1 MEISSIQ
8 NLNNKNT
15 NASFKA
21 GVTKIYSDFDGTFMP
36 YEYRHDVFCNNSQD
50 SPRHEF
56 LKNGKE
62 SFQNYFNSFA
72 DFLNKLKGKDDKKL
86 LFTITTGRNLPEYNY
101 FIKRIKEDGLKIPLP
116 DQLITRNG
124 GDIYTKRTDTEDFF
138 TSNKKKA
145 FLKSNVVTSKRKEIK
160 KITNGWDGNLIKK
173 TIKNFFQTKTNDCTV
188 FEADTDGV
196 FYADG
201 MHFDSKRKKLNPI
214 PENYVALK
222 DNGNLEF
229 HLLFP
234 YANSDKTILT
244 ETQNALSQRIDKNG
258 IKFITNAYSPKNEN
272 GYGEII
278 ISPAIDGKKLNKVF
292 DTKKAVN
299 DIINKNSNDL
309 VIVAGN
315 DPNDMRMLNL
325 FEYIDLENNEDIT
338 CEKNLEKIYKLPLIA
353 IYIDNSIYQTN
364 ENTEKTK
371 KTIEEL
377 KKHFNSDGNTRF
389 IHVIPNNTEGKP
401 QNLLEGI
408 QLAINEYAKRNPE
421 FAKNLSTEI
430 QEFIKTNN

>member
-1 MEISSIQ
+1 MKISSIQ

-36 YEYRHDVFCNNSQD
+36 YEYRHDVFCNNSDD

-56 LKNGKE
+56 LKNGKKD
-62 SFQNYFNSFA
+62 FQNYFDSFSE
-72 DFLNKLKGKDDKKL
+72 FLNKLKGKDDKKL

-124 GDIYTKRTDTEDFF
+124 GDIYTKRTDVKDFF
-138 TSNKKKA
+138 NSNKKEV
-145 FLKSNVVTSKRKEIK
+145 FLKSDVEQEKRKEIK
-160 KITNGWDGNLIKK
+160 KATKGWDGEKIRK
-173 TIKNFFQTKTNDCTV
+173 TIKNFFQVNHNNATI

-201 MHFDSKRKKLNPI
+201 MHFNSKRQKLNPV
-214 PENYVALK
+214 PENYVAIK
-222 DNGNLEF
+222 NNGNLEF

-234 YANSDKTILT
+234 YSNSEKISL
-244 ETQNALSQRIDKNG
+244 EATQKALSEELGKNG
-258 IKFITNAYSPKNEN
+258 MHFIAKSYTPKDEN
-272 GYGEII
+272 GFGEII
-278 ISPAIDGKKLNKVF
+278 FNPTINGEKLNKVF
-292 DTKKAVN
+292 DTKKAV
-299 DIINKNSNDL
+299 DEIIKNNSNDL

-325 FEYIDLENNEDIT
+325 FEYIDLESNEDIT

-377 KKHFNSDGNTRF
+377 KKHFNSDGNIRF

-401 QNLLEGI
+401 KNLLEGI

-421 FAKNLSTEI
+421 FTQNLSTEM